1 MIEHKIKQSID
12 LPSGLTLYP
21 SQDRAIDKVLTELM
35 GACPAQYALLAES
48 SGQLITLSGER
59 EAGDPVSLASLIAGD
74 MAASQEIARITGQ
87 YQHYQF
93 VLREGVA
100 SNTFI
105 SEAGE
110 HLLLFVQVAKNVP
123 LGWARLIISE
133 AGRKLAEIMASEPE
147 EAQSFKFEVANDEL
161 NSWMDNAL
169 NSLWEE

>member
-1 MIEHKIKQSID
+1 MIEHEMKKSLD
-12 LPSGLTLYP
+12 LPSKVTIYP

-35 GACPAQYALLAES
+35 SACPAQYALLAES
-48 SGQLITLSGER
+48 SGQLITLCGER
-59 EAGDPVSLASLIAGD
+59 ETGDPVSLASLIAGD

-93 VLREGVA
+93 VLREGIA

-133 AGRKLAEIMASEPE
+133 AGRKLADIMVSEPE
-147 EAQSFKFEVANDEL
+147 EAHSFKFEVASDEL
-161 NSWMDNAL
+161 DRWANDAL
-169 NSLWEE
+169 NSLWEK